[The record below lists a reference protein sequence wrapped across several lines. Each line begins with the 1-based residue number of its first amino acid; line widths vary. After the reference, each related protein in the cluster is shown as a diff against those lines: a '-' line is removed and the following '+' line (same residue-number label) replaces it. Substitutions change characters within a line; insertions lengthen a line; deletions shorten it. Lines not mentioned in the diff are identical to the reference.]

1 MIEFVKALLAGEYDV
16 KGLYAYAVSL
26 FETAKTNEGF
36 LWLTDKITGML
47 GGVLP
52 IVMIA
57 IGALFV
63 IRGQKSLWFF
73 KFFIAALGG
82 YAIGSYIVT
91 PIINNI
97 FPLKATLCGL
107 IVCLVCAVCCKSVY
121 LLAISVASGMITY
134 SFFYA
139 NGLLPFALPTEGNST
154 LCYVAVAIVVLTVLI
169 TRKQVERIGTAALGS
184 WILCEALARNYV
196 PAIESYQLYIFIAVW
211 VLGYLYQ
218 YKKRKRY

>member
-16 KGLYAYAVSL
+16 KGLYAYALEL
-26 FETAKTNEGF
+26 FEAVKTNEGIM
-36 LWLTDKITGML
+36 WLTDKITGTL
-47 GGVLP
+47 GGILP
-52 IVMIA
+52 IVMIV
-57 IGALFV
+57 IGAIFV

-73 KFFIAALGG
+73 KFFISALGG
-82 YAIGSYIVT
+82 YAIGSYMVT

-121 LLAISVASGMITY
+121 ILGVSAATGVLTY
-134 SFFYA
+134 TLFYA
-139 NGLLPFALPTEGNST
+139 NGILPFTLPTEGNST

-169 TRKQVERIGTAALGS
+169 TRKHVERIATAALGS
-184 WILCEALARNYV
+184 CILCEALARNYV
-196 PAIESYQLYIFIAVW
+196 PTIESVKLYVFIAVW
-211 VLGYLYQ
+211 VIGYLYQ